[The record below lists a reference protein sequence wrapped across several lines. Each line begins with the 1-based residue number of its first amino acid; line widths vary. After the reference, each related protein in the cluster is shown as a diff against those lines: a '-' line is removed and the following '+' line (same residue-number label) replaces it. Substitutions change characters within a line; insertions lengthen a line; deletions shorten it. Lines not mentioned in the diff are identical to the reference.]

1 MNKSLKWRSPTGKA
15 MAQEEVEMM
24 FQFLLLISQANK
36 APIEPPKDLRD
47 FEDRMGEVEIKL
59 RNIFFGFTYDI
70 GTGKILKRKKSTE
83 AIVEALCNYDKY
95 AKDLTVINEHIDP
108 YGLLKQ
114 ILERDAPLIV
124 CDDIY
129 LLGVKR
135 ERSGLSL
142 PQKNKIA
149 VQATAQVLWYL
160 EKCKIPTIEKMK
172 KTFLNKKNP
181 FYTLL
186 QLSRFNNLRT
196 IENWVREVFPMP
208 KKTRKRHS
216 SKNKLSNNYF
226 DTLIPIPGV
235 FLEDGKMINFLKFR
249 FAIVCLVRVLITLG
263 WSIDQV
269 KNSIFINFYRSPL
282 KFFLYRY
289 VDNWINEAV
298 APNGSIFDP

>member
-1 MNKSLKWRSPTGKA
+1 MDKYQWFSPNG
-15 MAQEEVEMM
+15 EEIPKGEMDIM
-24 FQFLLLISQANK
+24 FLEFLEKPESIK
-36 APIEPPKDLRD
+36 APVEPPKNWVEFENRLLAFDADLR
-47 FEDRMGEVEIKL
+47 RLI
-59 RNIFFGFTYDI
+59 FGFIYDI
-70 GTGKILKRKKSTE
+70 ESGKTIKREKTTE

-95 AKDLTVINEHIDP
+95 AKDLTVIHEYIDP
-108 YGLLKQ
+108 CRLLKQ

-172 KTFLNKKNP
+172 KTLLNKKNL
-181 FYTLL
+181 FHNLF
-186 QLSRFNNLRT
+186 QLSRFNHSRT

-208 KKTRKRHS
+208 KSSRKRHS
-216 SKNKLSNNYF
+216 SKNELSNNHF

-263 WSIDQV
+263 WSIVQV
-269 KNSIFINFYRSPL
+269 KNSIFINFYQSRL
-282 KFFLYRY
+282 KFLPYIY
-289 VDNWINEAV
+289 VNNWINEAV
-298 APNGSIFDP
+298 ASNGSIFDP